1 MSSPNVT
8 ICHTPPP
15 PRFSHPTPPRFS
27 HPTPPRFAA
36 ECSLSPIRLSQADG
50 IIVATTTGST
60 AYSLAAGGPLVSP
73 SIPMLLLTPI
83 CPHSLSFRPMVLPD
97 AVKLKVMLPL
107 SSRSS
112 TAQVCFDGKFPQTL
126 HPGDAVII
134 TTSSYPVPGVC
145 FNDAHADW
153 FSSIKQKLLW
163 NIREAQGAND
173 DVQLGKKQ

>member
-1 MSSPNVT
+1 MSPNFTPHPLPVF
-8 ICHTPPP
+8 HTPPS
-15 PRFSHPTPPRFS
+15 PRFSHPTP
-27 HPTPPRFAA
+27 PPRFAA